1 MGKTIILI
9 LVIVQFLFAQN
20 PIEMVNKHCQSAYGQ
35 EFDEL
40 IYISIKNQRLYHIS
54 DNNILDEYII
64 SSAKK
69 GVGNIRNS
77 DKTPLGLHFI
87 KEKYGQNTPIN
98 GRMIARKFEGLIATI
113 YQDTTSSKTDDIT
126 SRILWLAGLEEGI
139 NKGGNVDS
147 YQRYI
152 YIHGT
157 SEEGKLGIPASH
169 GCIRMSNLDIIN
181 LFDKVKEGTKVLILD
196 K

>member
-1 MGKTIILI
+1 MGKIIIL
-9 LVIVQFLFAQN
+9 LIVSAQLLIAQN
-20 PIEMVNKHCQSAYGQ
+20 PVEMINNHCKSKYGQ
-35 EFDEL
+35 QFKEL
-40 IYISIKNQRLYHIS
+40 IYVSIKNQKLYHIS
-54 DNNILDEYII
+54 DNTINDEYTI

-69 GVGNIRNS
+69 GIGNIRNS
-77 DKTPLGLHFI
+77 DKTPIGLHYI
-87 KEKYGQNTPIN
+87 KEKYGQKTPIN

-113 YQDTTSSKTDDIT
+113 YQDTSSSKTDDIT
-126 SRILWLAGLEEGI
+126 SRILWLSGLEDGI

-157 SEEGKLGIPASH
+157 SEEGKLGTPASH
-169 GCIRMSNLDIIN
+169 GCIRMSNLDVIN

>member
-1 MGKTIILI
+1 MGKIIIL
-9 LVIVQFLFAQN
+9 LIVSAQLLIAQN
-20 PIEMVNKHCQSAYGQ
+20 PVEMINNHCKSKYGQ
-35 EFDEL
+35 QFKEL
-40 IYISIKNQRLYHIS
+40 IYVSIKNQKLYHIS
-54 DNNILDEYII
+54 DNTINDEYTI

-69 GVGNIRNS
+69 GIGNIRNS
-77 DKTPLGLHFI
+77 DKTPIGLHYI
-87 KEKYGQNTPIN
+87 KEKYGQKTPIN

-113 YQDTTSSKTDDIT
+113 YQDTSSSKTDDIT
-126 SRILWLAGLEEGI
+126 SRILWLTGLEDGI

-157 SEEGKLGIPASH
+157 SEEGKLGTPASH
-169 GCIRMSNLDIIN
+169 GCIRMSNLDVIN